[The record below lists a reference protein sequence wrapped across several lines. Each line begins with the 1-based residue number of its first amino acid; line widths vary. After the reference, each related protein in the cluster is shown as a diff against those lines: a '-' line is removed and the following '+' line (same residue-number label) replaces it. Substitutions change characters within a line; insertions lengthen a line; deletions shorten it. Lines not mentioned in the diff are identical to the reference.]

1 MYIGNVHTLPIEVEI
16 PVHSCF
22 IKKEK
27 GYKRGKRDHYA
38 SIIFDFV
45 ETRDIISFI

>member
-27 GYKRGKRDHYA
+27 GYKRGKE
-38 SIIFDFV
+38 IIMLLLYL
-45 ETRDIISFI
+45 TLLRLGT